1 MSQPACL
8 CASDTAADLAQQC
21 AIACALSSP
30 NVTSCGACPLLA
42 GCSCACSSG
51 VSPPC
56 VAVDTKRAGL
66 SSGDVLLARHNVTV
80 GIFGGSISTGL
91 NVVRPAKPA
100 GRPFGELLRRL
111 PHVHAVHNR
120 AMRATGA
127 IMPSLC
133 YDQMMPDV
141 DVLCAASSNPTT

>member
-1 MSQPACL
+1 MRTIIAKRHQLRRLPATGRL
-8 CASDTAADLAQQC
+8 QLRM
-21 AIACALSSP
+21 LER
-30 NVTSCGACPLLA
+30 
-42 GCSCACSSG
+42 
-51 VSPPC
+51 C
-56 VAVDTKRAGL
+56 VAAVRRRRHTSTLVHCRRAAHSAQRDRGQ
-66 SSGDVLLARHNVTV
+66 
-80 GIFGGSISTGL
+80 IFGGSISTGF

-111 PHVHAVHNR
+111 PYVHAVHNR

-141 DVLCAASSNPTT
+141 DVLHAWPHRTQPLD

>member
-1 MSQPACL
+1 MGG
-8 CASDTAADLAQQC
+8 DDKR
-21 AIACALSSP
+21 
-30 NVTSCGACPLLA
+30 
-42 GCSCACSSG
+42 
-51 VSPPC
+51 
-56 VAVDTKRAGL
+56 VAVDTQR
-66 SSGDVLLARHNVTV
+66 SRSTIGDALLARHNVTV
-80 GIFGGSISTGL
+80 GIFGGSISTGF

-111 PHVHAVHNR
+111 PYVHAVQNR